1 MDLKLLIKLNYI
13 HYTLNTII
21 SVNPNQ
27 KLYGVTKTWILATAE
42 AWNLP
47 KWYMSIVSCNNTSW
61 GPLMGLTKDTIDL
74 SIHFISYRMLIS
86 RSLSSPQNVFVRLS
100 NPNGQW
106 DETWNII
113 KKGRLTCV
121 TGAGWGGNKTH
132 QQVAR
137 HRFHWDKTPPL
148 GLAWTWSTRCKQ
160 TQIAWWTYS
169 DQSTL
174 KVLSC

>member
-1 MDLKLLIKLNYI
+1 MGQSHKESVACTSPHFHMIKSFITLRFLLIKCTEIAPSNLIMDLKLLIKLNYI

-74 SIHFISYRMLIS
+74 SIHFISYRLLIS
-86 RSLSSPQNVFVRLS
+86 RSLTNYILSPQNVFDRLS
-100 NPNGQW
+100 NPKGLCEMKR
-106 DETWNII
+106 ET
-113 KKGRLTCV
+113 
-121 TGAGWGGNKTH
+121 
-132 QQVAR
+132 
-137 HRFHWDKTPPL
+137 
-148 GLAWTWSTRCKQ
+148 S
-160 TQIAWWTYS
+160 
-169 DQSTL
+169 
-174 KVLSC
+174 

>member
-1 MDLKLLIKLNYI
+1 MGQSHKESVACTSPQFHMIRSYKIFIIKCTEIAPSNLIMDLKLLIKLNYI
-13 HYTLNTII
+13 HTLNTII

-86 RSLSSPQNVFVRLS
+86 RSLTNYYYPLKMSSIDCRTQTGLYEMKR
-100 NPNGQW
+100 
-106 DETWNII
+106 ET
-113 KKGRLTCV
+113 
-121 TGAGWGGNKTH
+121 
-132 QQVAR
+132 
-137 HRFHWDKTPPL
+137 
-148 GLAWTWSTRCKQ
+148 S
-160 TQIAWWTYS
+160 
-169 DQSTL
+169 
-174 KVLSC
+174 